1 MISIQINE
9 AEITA
14 ALSAAISSL
23 SDMSQVMN
31 KVGAAMRDQAED
43 RFKDG
48 KDPDGNAWA
57 PRSPVTVAA
66 YERRAQKPGGVRSWG
81 GVLHYSGQL
90 SGNIFHEYGSDF
102 AQVGS
107 PEPYAA
113 MMQFGGTK
121 ARFPNLW
128 GDIPAR
134 PFFGIGDEDRQEILD
149 LISDALDAS
158 LQP

>member
-1 MISIQINE
+1 MIKVQINE

-23 SDMSQVMN
+23 ADMSRVMN
-31 KVGAAMRDQAED
+31 KVGAAMRDQTED
-43 RFKDG
+43 RFKDEESPEG
-48 KDPDGNAWA
+48 VAWA
-57 PRSPVTVAA
+57 PRSPTTLAA
-66 YERRAQKPGGVRSWG
+66 YERRAQKAGGVSGWG
-81 GVLHYSGQL
+81 GILHYSGQL
-90 SGNIFHEYGSDF
+90 SGNIFHEYGPDF

-107 PEPYAA
+107 AEPYAA

-121 ARFPNLW
+121 ARFPHLW

-134 PFFGIGDEDRQEILD
+134 PFLGISDQDREEILD
-149 LISDALDAS
+149 LISDALDHA